1 MNGEAVILKAI
12 LEKKSREVAELNRS
26 IDFSEFDLSQF
37 PPTRDFRAALT
48 ARSCAIIAE
57 VKRKS
62 PSRGVLREDLD
73 PARMA
78 SIYEKNGAAAVSVL
92 TDREFFGGSDADLVS
107 IRREV
112 GLPLL
117 RKDFIIDTSQIFESR
132 MLGADAILLIA
143 RILSEGSLKSFLEIA
158 GSLGLSALVE
168 VHDRADVEK
177 ALKAG
182 AEIIGINNRDLAT
195 FSTDIQV
202 TLDLLGVIPPGK
214 IVVSESGIN
223 SKDDIRLLASAGAQA
238 FLIGEAL
245 VKEADPAAKLRELMG
260 L

>member
-1 MNGEAVILKAI
+1 M
-12 LEKKSREVAELNRS
+12 NRS
-26 IDFSEFDLSQF
+26 IDFAGFDLSQF
-37 PPTRDFRAALT
+37 PPTRDFRSALI
-48 ARSCAIIAE
+48 AGPRAIIAE

-62 PSRGVLREDLD
+62 PSRGVLREDFD
-73 PARMA
+73 PIMMA

-92 TDREFFGGSDADLVS
+92 TDREFFGGSDSDLVG

-117 RKDFIIDTSQIFESR
+117 RKDFIIDASQIFESR

-143 RILSEGSLKSFLEIA
+143 RILDEGSLKSFLETA

-168 VHDRADVEK
+168 VHERSDVGK
-177 ALKAG
+177 ALAAG
-182 AEIIGINNRDLAT
+182 AEIIGINNRNLAT
-195 FSTDIQV
+195 FSTDIRT
-202 TLDLLGVIPPGK
+202 TLDLLEVIPRGK

-223 SKDDIRLLASAGAQA
+223 SRQDIELLASAGAHA

>member
-1 MNGEAVILKAI
+1 M
-12 LEKKSREVAELNRS
+12 NRS
-26 IDFSEFDLSQF
+26 IDFAGFDLSQF
-37 PPTRDFRAALT
+37 PPTRDFRSALI
-48 ARSCAIIAE
+48 AGPRAIIAE

-62 PSRGVLREDLD
+62 PSRGVLREDFD
-73 PARMA
+73 PIMMA

-92 TDREFFGGSDADLVS
+92 TDREFFGGSDSDLVG

-117 RKDFIIDTSQIFESR
+117 RKDFIIDASQIFESR

-143 RILSEGSLKSFLEIA
+143 RILDEGSLKSFLETA

-168 VHDRADVEK
+168 VHDRADVGK
-177 ALKAG
+177 ALAAG
-182 AEIIGINNRDLAT
+182 AEIIGINNRNLAT
-195 FSTDIQV
+195 FSTDIRT
-202 TLDLLGVIPPGK
+202 TLDLLEVIPRGK

-223 SKDDIRLLASAGAQA
+223 SRHDIELLASAGAHA

>member
-1 MNGEAVILKAI
+1 VNGAAVILDTI
-12 LEKKSREVAELNRS
+12 LEKKNREVAELNRS
-26 IDFSEFDLSQF
+26 IDFAGFDLSQF
-37 PPTRDFRAALT
+37 PPTRDFRSALI
-48 ARSCAIIAE
+48 AKPRAIIAE

-62 PSRGVLREDLD
+62 PSRGVLREDFD
-73 PARMA
+73 PIMMA

-92 TDREFFGGSDADLVS
+92 TDREFFGGSDSDLVG

-117 RKDFIIDTSQIFESR
+117 RKDFIIDASQIFESR

-143 RILSEGSLKSFLEIA
+143 RILDEGSLKSFLETA

-168 VHDRADVEK
+168 VHDRADVGK
-177 ALKAG
+177 ALAAG

-195 FSTDIQV
+195 FSTDIRT
-202 TLDLLGVIPPGK
+202 TLDLLEVIPRGK

-223 SKDDIRLLASAGAQA
+223 SRQDIELLASAGAHA

>member
-1 MNGEAVILKAI
+1 VNGEAVILNAI

-26 IDFSEFDLSQF
+26 IDFAGFDLSQF
-37 PPTRDFRAALT
+37 PPTRDFRAALI
-48 ARSCAIIAE
+48 ARPCAIIAE

-73 PARMA
+73 PVMMA

-117 RKDFIIDTSQIFESR
+117 RKDFIIDRSQIFESR

-143 RILSEGSLKSFLEIA
+143 RILGEGSLKSFVETA

-168 VHDRADVEK
+168 VHDRADIEK
-177 ALKAG
+177 ALAAG

-195 FSTDIQV
+195 FSTDIRTTV
-202 TLDLLGVIPPGK
+202 DLLGVIPPGK

-223 SKDDIRLLASAGAQA
+223 SRDDIRLLASAGAQA

>member
-1 MNGEAVILKAI
+1 M
-12 LEKKSREVAELNRS
+12 NRS
-26 IDFSEFDLSQF
+26 IDFAGFDLSQF
-37 PPTRDFRAALT
+37 PPTRDFRSALI
-48 ARSCAIIAE
+48 AGPRAIIAE

-62 PSRGVLREDLD
+62 PSRGVLREDFD
-73 PARMA
+73 PIMMA

-92 TDREFFGGSDADLVS
+92 TDREFFGGSDSDLVG

-117 RKDFIIDTSQIFESR
+117 RKDFIIDASQIFESR

-143 RILSEGSLKSFLEIA
+143 RILSESFLKSFLETA

-177 ALKAG
+177 ALAAG

-195 FSTDIQV
+195 FSTDIRT
-202 TLDLLGVIPPGK
+202 TLDLLEVIPQGK

-223 SKDDIRLLASAGAQA
+223 SKGDIELLASAGAHA